1 MRRPDS
7 VVIIGAGAAGLAAAR
22 ALAEKGIRATI
33 LEARDR
39 IGGRILTARH
49 ARSAL
54 AIELGAEFLHGDAEE
69 VREVAAEA
77 RLTTVDIHGE
87 RWRAAHGRL
96 TRLDNFWERVGRI
109 LGQAE
114 KGRTPDR
121 AVSRLF
127 AERPGGTR
135 YATDRTLAREFVEGF
150 HGAELARLSERA
162 LASGGNPGEDKSE
175 QRMARIV
182 DGYDRVTDWLA
193 EPVRARVKLGHVVRD
208 ITWERGRA
216 RVTVEHDGSRGAIE
230 ARAVIITVP
239 VSLLHPAARGRG
251 SITLSPDVP
260 RIRDAASRITM
271 GQVVRVAVLLDR
283 PLADITR
290 GRLEEKLARMAFVHA
305 SGVRIPVWW
314 TSYPLESPLLTGWA
328 GGPAAIALDG
338 ARRELP
344 DIAVRSLG
352 DALGMSVASL
362 RRHVVRTFTHDW
374 NRDPYSRG
382 AYSYA
387 LVGGADAAEALAR
400 PVSGTLYFAG
410 EAADAEGRNA
420 TVHGAIA
427 SGRRAAQQVM
437 RT

>member
-1 MRRPDS
+1 MPRSDS

-22 ALAEKGIRATI
+22 ALAEEGIRATI

-39 IGGRILTARH
+39 IGGRIFTTRH
-49 ARSAL
+49 PRSAL
-54 AIELGAEFLHGDAEE
+54 PIELGAEFLHGDADE
-69 VREVAAEA
+69 VRDVVASAQ
-77 RLTTVDIHGE
+77 LTAVDIQGE

-96 TRLDNFWERVGRI
+96 TRLDHFWERVDRI
-109 LGQAE
+109 LGQADAR
-114 KGRTPDR
+114 RTPDR

-127 AERPGGTR
+127 AERPGGSR
-135 YATDRTLAREFVEGF
+135 YAGDRTLAREFVEGF
-150 HGAELARLSERA
+150 HGAELTRLSERA
-162 LASGGNPGEDKSE
+162 LASGGNPGEDRSE

-182 DGYDRVTDWLA
+182 DGYDRVIDWLA
-193 EPVRARVKLGHVVRD
+193 EPVRAQVKLGHVVRD
-208 ITWERGRA
+208 IAWERGRA
-216 RVTVEHDGSRGAIE
+216 RVTVERAGSRAAIH
-230 ARAVIITVP
+230 ARAVIVTVP

-251 SITLSPDVP
+251 SIALSPDVP
-260 RIRDAASRITM
+260 RVRSAASRLTM

-305 SGVRIPVWW
+305 SGVQVPVWW
-314 TSYPLESPLLTGWA
+314 TSYPVESPLLIGWA

-338 ARRELP
+338 ARRALP
-344 DIAVRSLG
+344 GIAVRSLG

-362 RRHVVRTFTHDW
+362 KRHVVRTFSHDW
-374 NRDPYSRG
+374 NADPYSRG

-387 LVGGADAAEALAR
+387 LVGGSDAAEALAR
-400 PVSGTLYFAG
+400 PVAGTLYFAG

-427 SGRRAAQQVM
+427 SGRRAAKQVI
-437 RT
+437 RS